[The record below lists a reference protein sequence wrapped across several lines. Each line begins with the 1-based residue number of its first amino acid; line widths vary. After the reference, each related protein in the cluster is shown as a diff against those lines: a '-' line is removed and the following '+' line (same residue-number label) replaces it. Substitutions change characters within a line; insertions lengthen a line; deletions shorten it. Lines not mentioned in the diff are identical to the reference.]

1 MHYIDIDGTLTTRQK
16 RWAEPIPERIER
28 VKAMI
33 AAGMDVVIWSGTERY
48 AKEWCKANGLVGKY
62 APKHILGKPNWMV
75 DNQSRIRPAA
85 EGGGRILGRRRIIT
99 PESWME
105 QTDGTKRV
113 DRV

>member
-1 MHYIDIDGTLTTRQK
+1 MHYIDVDGTLTTRQK

-48 AKEWCKANGLVGKY
+48 AKEWCKANGLVGEY
-62 APKHILGKPNWMV
+62 APKHILGKPNYMV
-75 DNQSRIRPAA
+75 DNQGPHQ
-85 EGGGRILGRRRIIT
+85 RILGRRRKIIT
-99 PESWME
+99 AASWME
-105 QTDGTKRV
+105 QTDGIERV